1 MSLSLSARDLTV
13 RSGARVLLS
22 LERLDL
28 PAGSLTGIR
37 GASGAGKSTA
47 LHAMAGL
54 LAASGSLIWGET
66 DLARLSQPARTR
78 FRGQHMG
85 MIFQD
90 FLLFEEMTAR
100 ENALVSAAF
109 RPDRA
114 ALARR
119 ADALMQR
126 LGIAALADRRAEL
139 LSGGERQRVAVA
151 RALAH
156 DPAILL
162 ADEPTASLDRAA
174 ADALIADL
182 AALARDEG
190 RTVVIVSHDAHVW
203 AAMDRVL
210 TLDDGHLCGDSH
222 G

>member
-1 MSLSLSARDLTV
+1 MTLALSARDATV
-13 RSGARVLLS
+13 KSGDRVLLS

-28 PAGSLTGIR
+28 PAGSLTCIR

-54 LAASGSLIWGET
+54 LAASGSLTWGKT
-66 DLARLSQPARTR
+66 DLCQLSQPARTR

-100 ENALVSAAF
+100 ENALVACAF
-109 RPDRA
+109 RPDSA

-126 LGIAALADRRAEL
+126 LGIAALAGRRADL
-139 LSGGERQRVAVA
+139 LSGGERQRVAAV

-156 DPAILL
+156 DPGILL

-190 RTVVIVSHDAHVW
+190 RTVIIVSHDAHVW

-210 TLDDGHLCGDSH
+210 TIHDGRLLDDAH